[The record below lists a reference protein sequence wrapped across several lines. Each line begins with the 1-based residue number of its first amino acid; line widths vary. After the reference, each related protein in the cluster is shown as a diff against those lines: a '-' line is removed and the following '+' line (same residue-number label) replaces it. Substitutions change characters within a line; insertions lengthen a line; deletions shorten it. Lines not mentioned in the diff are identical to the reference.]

1 LPISNCRLE
10 AIKNCCEIANRQL
23 KMGDDFMHTLWQD
36 IRFAVR
42 MLLKNWSVTAIVVV
56 VLALGIGANAAIFSA
71 VNAAL
76 LRPLPYADPD
86 KLVRLSEDSPNVP
99 QMSIS
104 YPNLL
109 DWREQNR
116 VFSGIAGMQFRSLNL
131 TGTAEPERLAGR
143 GVSAEFFDLLGVK
156 PELGR
161 SFATEEDRP
170 GANPVCIISRAL
182 WERRFGS
189 DSGLINKQITL
200 SGASYTVI
208 GVLPA
213 SYVFG
218 TPTDVFVPI
227 GLRADEMKE
236 RGSHPG
242 IYAIAR
248 LKPGVTV
255 ERARAE
261 LIAMA
266 ERIGAQFGMKG
277 NSATLT
283 PLREAFVGDVRRPL
297 LILLGAVG
305 FVLAIACANVANL
318 LLARAATR
326 QKEMAIRTALGAGR
340 LRIIRQLLTES
351 VLLALLGGIIGLLL
365 SLWGTDL
372 LRSASA
378 DSLPTTAVI
387 KLDGSVLVF
396 TALVSLLTGIVFGL
410 APALAAANSDLHDT
424 LKEGGRGSGPGGR
437 RAWLRS
443 TLVVTEVALS
453 LVLLVGAG
461 LLIKSFVRILDTD
474 PGFEPQ
480 NLLTMQLAR
489 NAKKDEGAKVL
500 NFLNDLNGRIKGLP
514 GVESA
519 AFSNGIPLGQTADTS
534 FAIVGRP
541 KPEVGKQPQTMLYIV
556 SPDYLQAMG
565 IRLIKGRFFTMQDTQ
580 HNPRVA
586 VIDESFARQQFPNEE
601 PLGQYLAGDGKN
613 NPDAEIVGVVA
624 HVKHFGLD
632 AVERVQPQL
641 YLPFNQA
648 PDDMV
653 PFLSPRMNLII
664 RTNTDPL
671 SVIAAVRREVQ
682 ALDPNQPV
690 FNVSTMEKTLDQ
702 SLATQRLSM
711 ALLAVLASL
720 ALILAAVGIYGVMS
734 YTVTQRTHE
743 IGIRMAIGAQ
753 RRDVFRMVIAR
764 GMALVLIGIALG
776 LIGAFSLTRLM
787 TTMLYGVAPTD
798 PVTFISIAVLLTGI
812 ALVACYVPGRRAT
825 KVDPLVAL
833 RYE

>member
-1 LPISNCRLE
+1 MMG
-10 AIKNCCEIANRQL
+10 KNL
-23 KMGDDFMHTLWQD
+23 G
-36 IRFAVR
+36 
-42 MLLKNWSVTAIVVV
+42 VTAIVVV
-56 VLALGIGANAAIFSA
+56 VLALGIGANAAIFSV

-76 LRPLPYADPD
+76 LRPLPYVDPD
-86 KLVRLSEDSPNVP
+86 ELVRLTEDSPNVP

-104 YPNLL
+104 YPNFL
-109 DWREQNR
+109 DWREQNK
-116 VFSGIAGMQFRSLNL
+116 VFSGIAAMQFRSLNL
-131 TGTAEPERLAGR
+131 TGTDAPERLAGR
-143 GVSAEFFDLLGVK
+143 GVSAEFFNVLGVS
-156 PELGR
+156 PALGR
-161 SFATEEDRP
+161 SFAAEEDRP
-170 GANPVCIISRAL
+170 GANPVCIISHGL
-182 WERRFGS
+182 WDRRFGS
-189 DSGLINKQITL
+189 DSAIINKQVTL

-213 SYVFG
+213 SYAFG

-236 RGSHPG
+236 RGNHPG

-255 ERARAE
+255 ETARGE

-266 ERIGAQFGMKG
+266 QRIGVQYGMKG

-283 PLREAFVGDVRRPL
+283 PLQEAFVGDVRRPL

-305 FVLAIACANVANL
+305 FVLAIGCANVANL

-326 QKEMAIRTALGAGR
+326 QKEMAIRAALGAGR

-351 VLLALLGGIIGLLL
+351 ILLAFLGGTIGLLL
-365 SLWGTDL
+365 AIWGIDL
-372 LRSASA
+372 LRSASI

-387 KLDGSVLVF
+387 KLDGKVLIF
-396 TALVSLLTGIVFGL
+396 TLLVSLVTGIVFGL
-410 APALAAANSDLHDT
+410 APAFAAAKADLHDT

-437 RAWLRS
+437 SAWLRS
-443 TLVVTEVALS
+443 TLVVSEVALS

-461 LLIKSFVRILDTD
+461 LLVRSFVRILDTD
-474 PGFEPQ
+474 PGFKPR
-480 NLLTMQLAR
+480 NLLTMQLAL
-489 NAKKDEGAKVL
+489 NAKQDEGAKVL
-500 NFLNDLNGRIKGLP
+500 NFFNDLNGRIKSLP

-519 AFSNGIPLGQTADTS
+519 AFSNGIPLGGTADTS
-534 FAIVGRP
+534 FAIVGRA
-541 KPEVGKQPQTMLYIV
+541 KPEPGKQPQTMLYIP

-580 HNPRVA
+580 DSPRVA
-586 VIDESFARQQFPNEE
+586 VIDEMFARQQFPNEE
-601 PLGQYLAGDGKN
+601 PLGHYLAGDGKD

-632 AVERVQPQL
+632 AEERVQPQL

-648 PDDMV
+648 PDDLL
-653 PFLSPRMNLII
+653 PILSPRMSLVI
-664 RTNTDPL
+664 RTTTDPL
-671 SVIAAVRREVQ
+671 SVVAAVRREVQ
-682 ALDPNQPV
+682 TLDPNQPV

-702 SLATQRLSM
+702 SLGTQRLSM

-753 RRDVFRMVIAR
+753 RRDVFRLVIGR
-764 GMALVLIGIALG
+764 GMVLVLIGVALG
-776 LIGAFSLTRLM
+776 LIASFSLTRLM
-787 TTMLYGVAPTD
+787 RTMIFGVAPTD
-798 PVTFISIAVLLTGI
+798 PATFVTIAILLTSV

>member
-1 LPISNCRLE
+1 MN
-10 AIKNCCEIANRQL
+10 
-23 KMGDDFMHTLWQD
+23 TLWQD

-42 MLLKNWSVTAIVVV
+42 MLLKNWSVTAIIVV
-56 VLALGIGANAAIFSA
+56 VLALGIGANTAIFSV

-104 YPNLL
+104 YPNFL
-109 DWREQNR
+109 DWRAQNK
-116 VFSGIAGMQFRSLNL
+116 VFSGIAAMQFRSLNL
-131 TGTAEPERLAGR
+131 TGKDDPERLAGR
-143 GVSAEFFDLLGVK
+143 AVSAELFDVLGVK

-161 SFATEEDRP
+161 SFAPEEDRP
-170 GANPVCIISRAL
+170 GANRVCIISKGL
-182 WERRFGS
+182 WQRRFGS
-189 DSGLINKQITL
+189 DATLLNKQITL

-208 GVLPA
+208 GVLPP
-213 SYVFG
+213 SYAFG

-227 GLRADEMKE
+227 GLSADEMKE

-242 IYAIAR
+242 IYAVAR

-255 ERARAE
+255 ETARAE

-266 ERIGAQFGMKG
+266 GRISEQYGMKG

-283 PLREAFVGDVRRPL
+283 PLREAFVGDLRTTL

-326 QKEMAIRTALGAGR
+326 GKEMAIRTALGAGR
-340 LRIIRQLLTES
+340 WRIVRQLLTES
-351 VLLALLGGIIGLLL
+351 ILLALLSGIIGVLLAF
-365 SLWGTDL
+365 WGIDF
-372 LRSASA
+372 LRSAGA
-378 DSLPTTAVI
+378 DSLPSTAVV
-387 KLDGSVLVF
+387 KLDGSVLLF
-396 TALVSLLTGIVFGL
+396 TLFISLLTGIIFGL
-410 APALAAANSDLHDT
+410 APALAAAKADLHDT
-424 LKEGGRGSGPGGR
+424 LKEGGRSSTAGGR
-437 RAWLRS
+437 RSWLRS

-453 LVLLVGAG
+453 LVLLIGAG
-461 LLIKSFVRILDTD
+461 LLIKSFVRIIDTD
-474 PGFEPQ
+474 PGFKPQ
-480 NLLTMQLAR
+480 NLLTMQLSL
-489 NAKKDEGAKVL
+489 NVKKDEGGKVL
-500 NFLNDLNGRIKGLP
+500 NFFNDLNGRIKGLP

-519 AFSNGIPLGQTADTS
+519 AFSNGIPLGQAADTS

-541 KPEVGKQPQTMLYIV
+541 KPEPGKQPQTMLYFT
-556 SPDYLQAMG
+556 SPDYLRAMG
-565 IRLIKGRFFTMQDTQ
+565 IRLVKGRFFTTQDTQ
-580 HNPRVA
+580 KSPRVA
-586 VIDESFARQQFPNEE
+586 VIDEAFARTQFPNDE
-601 PLGQYLAGDGKN
+601 PLGHYIAGDGKD
-613 NPDAEIVGVVA
+613 NPDAEIVGIVA

-648 PDDMV
+648 PDDAF
-653 PFLSPRMNLII
+653 PFLASRANLIV
-664 RTNTDPL
+664 RTTADPL
-671 SVIAAVRREVQ
+671 TLTAAVRREVQ

-690 FNVSTMEKTLDQ
+690 FNVSTMEQTLDQ
-702 SLATQRLSM
+702 SLATERLSM
-711 ALLAVLASL
+711 TLLAFLASL
-720 ALILAAVGIYGVMS
+720 ALVLAAVGIYGVMS
-734 YTVTQRTHE
+734 YTVTQRSHE

-753 RRDVFRMVIAR
+753 PRDVFKMVIGR
-764 GMALVLIGIALG
+764 GMMLTLIGVAFG
-776 LIGAFSLTRLM
+776 FAGAFGLTRLM
-787 TTMLYGVAPTD
+787 TTMLYGVEPTD
-798 PVTFISIAVLLTGI
+798 PATFVSIGLLLTGV

>member
-1 LPISNCRLE
+1 
-10 AIKNCCEIANRQL
+10 
-23 KMGDDFMHTLWQD
+23 MHTLWQD

-42 MLLKNWSVTAIVVV
+42 MLLKNWSVTAIIVV
-56 VLALGIGANAAIFSA
+56 VLALGIGANTAIFSV

-76 LRPLPYADPD
+76 LQPLPYADPD

-104 YPNLL
+104 YPNFL
-109 DWREQNR
+109 DWRAQNKI
-116 VFSGIAGMQFRSLNL
+116 FSGIAALQFRSLNL
-131 TGTAEPERLAGR
+131 TGTGEPERLAGR
-143 GVSAEFFDLLGVK
+143 AVSAELFDVLGVK
-156 PELGR
+156 PALGR
-161 SFATEEDRP
+161 SFATAEDQP
-170 GANPVCIISRAL
+170 GANPVCMISYGL
-182 WERRFGS
+182 WQRRFGS
-189 DSGLINKQITL
+189 DPTLVNKQINL

-213 SYVFG
+213 SYAFG

-255 ERARAE
+255 ETARAE

-266 ERIGAQFGMKG
+266 ARISEQYGMKG

-283 PLREAFVGDVRRPL
+283 PLREVFVGDIRTTL

-318 LLARAATR
+318 LLTRAATR

-340 LRIIRQLLTES
+340 LRIVRQLLTES
-351 VLLALLGGIIGLLL
+351 ILLALLGGIIGVLLAF
-365 SLWGTDL
+365 WGIDL

-378 DSLPTTAVI
+378 ASLPSTAVI
-387 KLDGSVLVF
+387 KLDGTVLLF
-396 TALVSLLTGIVFGL
+396 TLFVSLLTGIIFGL
-410 APALAAANSDLHDT
+410 VPALAAAKTDLHDT
-424 LKEGGRGSGPGGR
+424 LKEGGRSSTAGGR
-437 RAWLRS
+437 RSWLRN

-453 LVLLVGAG
+453 LVLLIGAG
-461 LLIKSFVRILDTD
+461 LLIKSFVRILNTN
-474 PGFEPQ
+474 PGFKSQ
-480 NLLTMQLAR
+480 NLLTMQLAL
-489 NAKKDEGAKVL
+489 NAKKDEGGKVL
-500 NFLNDLNGRIKGLP
+500 NFFNDLNGRIAGLP

-519 AFSNGIPLGQTADTS
+519 AFANGMPLSQTADTS

-541 KPEVGKQPQTMLYIV
+541 KAEPGKQPQTMLYIT

-565 IRLIKGRFFTMQDTQ
+565 IRLVKGRFFTAQDTQ
-580 HNPRVA
+580 HSARVA
-586 VIDESFARQQFPNEE
+586 VIDEAFARTQFPNEE
-601 PLGQYLAGDGKN
+601 PLGHYLAGDGKD

-641 YLPFNQA
+641 YFPFNQA
-648 PDDMV
+648 PNDML
-653 PFLSPRMNLII
+653 PFLAPRMNLII
-664 RTNTDPL
+664 RTTADPL
-671 SVIAAVRREVQ
+671 NLTAAVRRQVQ
-682 ALDPNQPV
+682 GMDPNQPV
-690 FNVSTMEKTLDQ
+690 YNVSTMEQTLDQ
-702 SLATQRLSM
+702 SLVTQRLSM
-711 ALLAVLASL
+711 TLLAFLASL

-734 YTVTQRTHE
+734 YTVTQRSHE

-753 RRDVFRMVIAR
+753 PRDVFKMVIGR
-764 GMALVLIGIALG
+764 GMMLALIGVAFG
-776 LIGAFSLTRLM
+776 LVGAFSLTRLM
-787 TTMLYGVAPTD
+787 KSMLFAVEPTD
-798 PVTFISIAVLLTGI
+798 PVTFVGIAVLLTGV

>member
-1 LPISNCRLE
+1 MN
-10 AIKNCCEIANRQL
+10 
-23 KMGDDFMHTLWQD
+23 TLWQD

-42 MLLKNWSVTAIVVV
+42 MLLKNWSVPAIIVV
-56 VLALGIGANAAIFSA
+56 VLALGIGANTAIFSV

-86 KLVRLSEDSPNVP
+86 RLVRLTEDSPNVP

-104 YPNLL
+104 YPNFL
-109 DWREQNR
+109 DWREQNK
-116 VFSGIAGMQFRSLNL
+116 VFSGVAAMQFRSLNL
-131 TGTAEPERLAGR
+131 TGRDEPERLAGR
-143 GVSAEFFDLLGVK
+143 AVSAELFDVLGVK
-156 PELGR
+156 PSLGR
-161 SFATEEDRP
+161 SFAPEEDRP
-170 GANPVCIISRAL
+170 GANPVCVISNAL
-182 WERRFGS
+182 WQRRFGS
-189 DSGLINKQITL
+189 DAALVGKPITL

-213 SYVFG
+213 SYAFG

-236 RGSHPG
+236 RGNHPG
-242 IYAIAR
+242 IYAVAR

-255 ERARAE
+255 ETARAE
-261 LIAMA
+261 LIAIA
-266 ERIGAQFGMKG
+266 ERIGEQYGMKG

-283 PLREAFVGDVRRPL
+283 PLSAAFVGDIRTTL

-340 LRIIRQLLTES
+340 LRIVRQLLTES
-351 VLLALLGGIIGLLL
+351 MLLALVGGIIGVFLA
-365 SLWGTDL
+365 LWGIDL
-372 LRSASA
+372 LRSASSE
-378 DSLPTTAVI
+378 SLPSTAVI
-387 KLDGSVLVF
+387 KLDSRVLLF
-396 TALVSLLTGIVFGL
+396 TLFVSFITGIIFGL
-410 APALAAANSDLHDT
+410 APALAATKTDLHDT
-424 LKEGGRGSGPGGR
+424 LKEGGRSSTAGGR
-437 RAWLRS
+437 RSWLRS
-443 TLVVTEVALS
+443 TLVVAEVALS
-453 LVLLVGAG
+453 LVLLTGAG

-474 PGFEPQ
+474 PGFKPQ
-480 NLLTMQLAR
+480 NLLTMQLAL
-489 NAKKDEGAKVL
+489 NAKKDEGGKVL
-500 NFLNDLNGRIKGLP
+500 NFFNELNGRIAGLP

-534 FAIVGRP
+534 FAVVGRP
-541 KPEVGKQPQTMLYIV
+541 KPEPGKQPQTMLYIT

-565 IRLIKGRFFTMQDTQ
+565 IRLVKGRFFTAQDTQ
-580 HNPRVA
+580 HSPRVA
-586 VIDESFARQQFPNEE
+586 VIDEVFARQQFSDQDA
-601 PLGQYLAGDGKN
+601 LGQHLAGDGKN

-648 PDDMV
+648 PDDML
-653 PFLSPRMNLII
+653 PFLAPRMNLII
-664 RTNTDPL
+664 RTTADPL
-671 SVIAAVRREVQ
+671 NLTAAVRRQVQ

-690 FNVSTMEKTLDQ
+690 YNVSTMERTLDQ
-702 SLATQRLSM
+702 SLITQRLSM
-711 ALLAVLASL
+711 TLLAFLASL

-734 YTVTQRTHE
+734 YTVTQRSHE
-743 IGIRMAIGAQ
+743 FGIRMAIGAQ
-753 RRDVFRMVIAR
+753 PRDVFRMVIWR
-764 GMALVLIGIALG
+764 GMMLALIGVAFG
-776 LIGAFSLTRLM
+776 LVGAFGLTRLM
-787 TTMLYGVAPTD
+787 ATMLYGVKPTD
-798 PVTFISIAVLLTGI
+798 PATFASIGVLLIGV
-812 ALVACYVPGRRAT
+812 ALAACYVPGRRAT

>member
-1 LPISNCRLE
+1 
-10 AIKNCCEIANRQL
+10 
-23 KMGDDFMHTLWQD
+23 MHTLWQD
-36 IRFAVR
+36 IRFALR
-42 MLLKNWSVTAIVVV
+42 MLLKNWSVSAIIVV
-56 VLALGIGANAAIFSA
+56 VLALGIGANTGIFSV

-86 KLVRLSEDSPNVP
+86 KLVRLSEDSPQVP

-104 YPNLL
+104 YPNFL
-109 DWREQNR
+109 DWREQNQ
-116 VFSGIAGMQFRSLNL
+116 VFSGIAAMQFRSLNL
-131 TGTAEPERLAGR
+131 TGKDEPERLAGR
-143 GVSAEFFDLLGVK
+143 AVSAEFFDVLGVK
-156 PELGR
+156 PALGR
-161 SFATEEDRP
+161 SFGREEDRP
-170 GANPVCIISRAL
+170 GANPVCIISQPL
-182 WERRFGS
+182 WQRRFGS
-189 DSGLINKQITL
+189 DPLLVGKQINL

-213 SYVFG
+213 SYAYG

-242 IYAIAR
+242 IYAVAR
-248 LKPGVTV
+248 LNPGVTV
-255 ERARAE
+255 ETARAE

-266 ERIGAQFGMKG
+266 RRIGEQYGMKG

-283 PLREAFVGDVRRPL
+283 PLNEVFIGDIRTTL

-318 LLARAATR
+318 LLARAVTR
-326 QKEMAIRTALGAGR
+326 QKEMAIRTALGAR
-340 LRIIRQLLTES
+340 RMRIVRQLLTES
-351 VLLALLGGIIGLLL
+351 LLLAILGGIIGVLVA
-365 SLWGTDL
+365 LWGIDL

-378 DSLPTTAVI
+378 ESLPSTAII
-387 KLDGSVLVF
+387 KLDGSVLLF
-396 TALVSLLTGIVFGL
+396 TLLVSLLTGIVFGL
-410 APALAAANSDLHDT
+410 APALAAAKTDLHDT
-424 LKEGGRGSGPGGR
+424 LKEGGRSATAGGR
-437 RAWLRS
+437 RSWLRS

-453 LVLLVGAG
+453 LVLLIGAG
-461 LLIKSFVRILDTD
+461 LLIKSFVRILDTE
-474 PGFEPQ
+474 PGFKPQ
-480 NLLTMQLAR
+480 NLLTMQLAL
-489 NAKKDEGAKVL
+489 NAKKDEGGKVL
-500 NFLNDLNGRIKGLP
+500 NFFNDLKGRIAALP

-519 AFSNGIPLGQTADTS
+519 AFSNGIPLGQTTDTS

-541 KPEVGKQPQTMLYIV
+541 KPEAGKQPQTMLYIT

-565 IRLIKGRFFTMQDTQ
+565 IRLVKGRFFTAQDTQ
-580 HNPRVA
+580 RSPRVA
-586 VIDESFARQQFPNEE
+586 VIDEAFVRQQFPDQEA
-601 PLGQYLAGDGKN
+601 LGQSIAGDGKD
-613 NPDAEIVGVVA
+613 NPDAEIVGIVA

-632 AVERVQPQL
+632 AVERIQPQL

-648 PDDMV
+648 PDDML
-653 PFLSPRMNLII
+653 PFLAPRMNLAI
-664 RTNTDPL
+664 RTTADPL
-671 SVIAAVRREVQ
+671 SLTAAVRREVQ

-690 FNVSTMEKTLDQ
+690 YNVSTMERVLDQ
-702 SLATQRLSM
+702 SLVTQRLSM
-711 ALLAVLASL
+711 TLLAFLASL

-734 YTVTQRTHE
+734 YTVTQRSHE

-753 RRDVFRMVIAR
+753 PRDVFKMVIGR
-764 GMALVLIGIALG
+764 GMLLALLG
-776 LIGAFSLTRLM
+776 VGFGLVGAFALTRLM

-798 PVTFISIAVLLTGI
+798 PATFVSIGILLTGV

>member
-1 LPISNCRLE
+1 MN
-10 AIKNCCEIANRQL
+10 A
-23 KMGDDFMHTLWQD
+23 LWQD
-36 IRFAVR
+36 IRFALR
-42 MLLKNWSVTAIVVV
+42 MLRKNWSVSAIVVI
-56 VLALGIGANAAIFSA
+56 VLALGIGANTAIFSV

-104 YPNLL
+104 YPNFL
-109 DWREQNR
+109 DWREQNK
-116 VFSGIAGMQFRSLNL
+116 VFSGIAAMQFRSLNL
-131 TGTAEPERLAGR
+131 TGVDQPERLAGR
-143 GVSAEFFDLLGVK
+143 GVSAEFFDVLGVR
-156 PELGR
+156 PAMGR
-161 SFATEEDRP
+161 SFSTTEDGP
-170 GANPVCIISRAL
+170 GATPVCIISDGL
-182 WERRFGS
+182 WQRRFGS
-189 DSGLINKQITL
+189 DAAIINKQISL

-213 SYVFG
+213 SYAFG

-255 ERARAE
+255 ETARAE

-266 ERIGAQFGMKG
+266 QRISEQYGMKG

-283 PLREAFVGDVRRPL
+283 PLREVFVGDIRTTL

-326 QKEMAIRTALGAGR
+326 HKEMAIRTALGAGR
-340 LRIIRQLLTES
+340 MRIIRQLLTES
-351 VLLALLGGIIGLLL
+351 MLLALVGGCGGLLL
-365 SLWGTDL
+365 AVWGTQF
-372 LRSASA
+372 LRTAGA
-378 DSLPTTAVI
+378 DSLPSTAVI
-387 KLDGSVLVF
+387 KLDTNVLLF
-396 TALVSLLTGIVFGL
+396 TLGVSLLTGILFGL
-410 APALAAANSDLHDT
+410 APAFGAAKTDLHDT
-424 LKEGGRGSGPGGR
+424 LKEGGRSSTAGGR
-437 RAWLRS
+437 RHWLRS

-461 LLIKSFVRILDTD
+461 LLIRSFLRILDTD
-474 PGFEPQ
+474 PGFKSQ
-480 NLLTMQLAR
+480 NLLTMQLAL
-489 NAKKDEGAKVL
+489 NAKKDEGGKVL
-500 NFLNDLNGRIKGLP
+500 TFFNDLNRRIAGLP
-514 GVESA
+514 GVEAS
-519 AFSNGIPLGQTADTS
+519 AFSNGMPLAATADTS

-541 KPEVGKQPQTMLYIV
+541 KLKPDQRPQTMLYITG
-556 SPDYLQAMG
+556 PQYLQTMG

-580 HNPRVA
+580 TSPRVA
-586 VIDESFARQQFPNEE
+586 VIDETFARQQFPNEE
-601 PLGQYLAGDGKN
+601 PLGHYLAGDGKD
-613 NPDAEIVGVVA
+613 NPDAEIVGVVG

-648 PDDMV
+648 PNDML
-653 PFLSPRMNLII
+653 PFLAPRMNLIV
-664 RTNTDPL
+664 RTSADPL
-671 SVIAAVRREVQ
+671 NLTAAVRREVQ
-682 ALDPNQPV
+682 ALDSNQPV
-690 FNVSTMEKTLDQ
+690 YNINTMEKTIDE

-711 ALLAVLASL
+711 TLLAVLASL

-734 YTVTQRTHE
+734 YTVSQRTHE
-743 IGIRMAIGAQ
+743 IGIRLAIGAQ
-753 RRDVFRMVIAR
+753 PRDVFR
-764 GMALVLIGIALG
+764 LVLRHGMTLT
-776 LIGAFSLTRLM
+776 LIGVVIGLMGAFGLTRLM
-787 TTMLYGVAPTD
+787 TQMLFGVRPTD
-798 PVTFISIAVLLTGI
+798 PATFAGIAVLLTVV
-812 ALVACYVPGRRAT
+812 ALVACYLPGRRAT
-825 KVDPLVAL
+825 RVDPMVAL

>member
-1 LPISNCRLE
+1 
-10 AIKNCCEIANRQL
+10 
-23 KMGDDFMHTLWQD
+23 MHTLWQD

-42 MLLKNWSVTAIVVV
+42 MLLKNWSVTAIIVV
-56 VLALGIGANAAIFSA
+56 VLALGIGANTAIFSV

-76 LRPLPYADPD
+76 LQPLPYADPD

-104 YPNLL
+104 YPNFL
-109 DWREQNR
+109 DWREQNKI
-116 VFSGIAGMQFRSLNL
+116 FSGIAALQFRSLNL
-131 TGTAEPERLAGR
+131 TGTGEPERLAGR
-143 GVSAEFFDLLGVK
+143 AVSAELFDVLGVK
-156 PELGR
+156 PALGR
-161 SFATEEDRP
+161 SFATAEDQP
-170 GANPVCIISRAL
+170 GANPVCMISYGL
-182 WERRFGS
+182 WQRRFGS
-189 DSGLINKQITL
+189 DPTLVNKQINL

-213 SYVFG
+213 SYAFG

-255 ERARAE
+255 ETARAE

-266 ERIGAQFGMKG
+266 ARISEQYGMKG

-283 PLREAFVGDVRRPL
+283 PLREVFVGDIRTTL

-340 LRIIRQLLTES
+340 LRIVRQLLTES
-351 VLLALLGGIIGLLL
+351 ILLALLGGIIGVLLAF
-365 SLWGTDL
+365 WGIDL

-378 DSLPTTAVI
+378 ASLPSTAVI
-387 KLDGSVLVF
+387 KLDGTVLLF
-396 TALVSLLTGIVFGL
+396 TLFVSLLTGIIFGL
-410 APALAAANSDLHDT
+410 VPALAAAKTDLHDT
-424 LKEGGRGSGPGGR
+424 LKEGGRSSTAGGR
-437 RAWLRS
+437 RSWLRN

-453 LVLLVGAG
+453 LVLLIGAG
-461 LLIKSFVRILDTD
+461 LLIKSFVRILNTN
-474 PGFEPQ
+474 PGFKSQ
-480 NLLTMQLAR
+480 NLLTMQLAL
-489 NAKKDEGAKVL
+489 NAKKDEGGKVL
-500 NFLNDLNGRIKGLP
+500 NFFNDLNGRIAGLP

-519 AFSNGIPLGQTADTS
+519 AFANGMPLSQTADTS

-541 KPEVGKQPQTMLYIV
+541 KAEPGKQPQTMLYIT

-565 IRLIKGRFFTMQDTQ
+565 IRLVKGRFFTAQDTQ
-580 HNPRVA
+580 HSPRVA
-586 VIDESFARQQFPNEE
+586 VIDEAFAHTQFPNDE
-601 PLGQYLAGDGKN
+601 PLGHYLAGDGKD

-641 YLPFNQA
+641 YFPFNQA
-648 PDDMV
+648 PNDML
-653 PFLSPRMNLII
+653 PFLAPRMNLII
-664 RTNTDPL
+664 RTTADPL
-671 SVIAAVRREVQ
+671 NLTAAVRRQVQ
-682 ALDPNQPV
+682 GMDPNQPV
-690 FNVSTMEKTLDQ
+690 YNVSTMEQTLDQ
-702 SLATQRLSM
+702 SLITQRLSM
-711 ALLAVLASL
+711 TLLAFLASL

-734 YTVTQRTHE
+734 YTVTQRSHE

-753 RRDVFRMVIAR
+753 PRDVFKMVIGR
-764 GMALVLIGIALG
+764 GMMLALIGVAFG
-776 LIGAFSLTRLM
+776 LVGAFSLTRLM
-787 TTMLYGVAPTD
+787 KSMLFAVEPTD
-798 PVTFISIAVLLTGI
+798 PVTFVGIAVLLTGV

>member
-1 LPISNCRLE
+1 
-10 AIKNCCEIANRQL
+10 
-23 KMGDDFMHTLWQD
+23 MHTLWQD

-42 MLLKNWSVTAIVVV
+42 MLAKNWSVSAIIVV
-56 VLALGIGANAAIFSA
+56 VLALGIGANTAIFSV

-86 KLVRLSEDSPNVP
+86 KLVRLSEDSPQVP

-104 YPNLL
+104 YPNFL
-109 DWREQNR
+109 DWREQNK
-116 VFSGIAGMQFRSLNL
+116 VFSGIAAMQFRSLNL
-131 TGTAEPERLAGR
+131 TGKDEPERLAGR
-143 GVSAEFFDLLGVK
+143 AVSAELFDVLGVK
-156 PELGR
+156 PALGR
-161 SFATEEDRP
+161 SFATEEDGP
-170 GANPVCIISRAL
+170 GANPVCIISDGL
-182 WERRFGS
+182 WQRRFGS
-189 DSGLINKQITL
+189 DPALVGKQITL

-213 SYVFG
+213 SYAYG

-242 IYAIAR
+242 IYAVAR

-255 ERARAE
+255 ETARAE

-266 ERIGAQFGMKG
+266 QRIGEQYGMKG

-283 PLREAFVGDVRRPL
+283 PLSESFVGDIRTTL

-340 LRIIRQLLTES
+340 LRIVRQLLTES
-351 VLLALLGGIIGLLL
+351 LLLAILGGIIGVLVA
-365 SLWGTDL
+365 LWGTDL

-378 DSLPTTAVI
+378 DSLPSTAVI
-387 KLDGSVLVF
+387 KLDGSVLLF
-396 TALVSLLTGIVFGL
+396 TLLVSLLTGIVFGL
-410 APALAAANSDLHDT
+410 APALAAAKTDLHDT
-424 LKEGGRGSGPGGR
+424 LKEGGRSSTAGGR
-437 RAWLRS
+437 RSWLRS
-443 TLVVTEVALS
+443 TLVVAEVALS
-453 LVLLVGAG
+453 LVLLIGAG

-474 PGFEPQ
+474 PGFKPQ
-480 NLLTMQLAR
+480 NLLTMQLAL
-489 NAKKDEGAKVL
+489 NAKKEDGAKVL
-500 NFLNDLNGRIKGLP
+500 NFFNDLNERIAGMP
-514 GVESA
+514 GVEAA

-541 KPEVGKQPQTMLYIV
+541 KPEPGKQPQTMMYV
-556 SPDYLQAMG
+556 TSPDYLQAMG
-565 IRLIKGRFFTMQDTQ
+565 IRLVKGRFFTSQDTQ
-580 HNPRVA
+580 RTPRVA
-586 VIDESFARQQFPNEE
+586 VIDESFARQQFPDQEA
-601 PLGQYLAGDGKN
+601 LGQYIAGDGKD
-613 NPDAEIVGVVA
+613 NPDAEIVGVVG

-632 AVERVQPQL
+632 AIERVQPQL

-648 PDDMV
+648 PDDAF
-653 PFLSPRMNLII
+653 PFLASRTNLIV
-664 RTNTDPL
+664 RTTADPL
-671 SVIAAVRREVQ
+671 NLAAAVRREVQ

-690 FNVSTMEKTLDQ
+690 FNVSTMEQTLDQ
-702 SLATQRLSM
+702 SLVTQRLSM
-711 ALLAVLASL
+711 TLLAFLASL

-734 YTVTQRTHE
+734 YTVTQRSHE

-753 RRDVFRMVIAR
+753 QRDVFKMVIGR
-764 GMALVLIGIALG
+764 GMLLALIGVAFG
-776 LIGAFSLTRLM
+776 LAGAFGLTRLM
-787 TTMLYGVAPTD
+787 ATMLYGVEPTD
-798 PVTFISIAVLLTGI
+798 PVTFISIGI
-812 ALVACYVPGRRAT
+812 LISGVALVACYVPGRRAT
-825 KVDPLVAL
+825 KVDPIVAL

>member
-1 LPISNCRLE
+1 MN
-10 AIKNCCEIANRQL
+10 
-23 KMGDDFMHTLWQD
+23 TLWQD
-36 IRFAVR
+36 IRFAAR
-42 MLLKNWSVTAIVVV
+42 MLIKNFSVTAIIIV
-56 VLALGIGANAAIFSA
+56 VLALGIGANTAIFSV
-71 VNAAL
+71 VNAGL

-86 KLVRLSEDSPNVP
+86 RLVRLSEDSPNVP

-104 YPNLL
+104 YPNFL
-109 DWREQNR
+109 DWREQNK
-116 VFSGIAGMQFRSLNL
+116 VFSGIAAMQFRSLNL
-131 TGTAEPERLAGR
+131 TGKDEPERLAGR
-143 GVSAEFFDLLGVK
+143 AVSAELFDVLGVN
-156 PELGR
+156 PALGR
-161 SFATEEDRP
+161 SFVPEEDRP
-170 GANPVCIISRAL
+170 GANPVCIISNGL
-182 WERRFGS
+182 WQRRFGS
-189 DSGLINKQITL
+189 DSAIINKQVTL

-213 SYVFG
+213 TYAFG

-236 RGSHPG
+236 RGNHPG
-242 IYAIAR
+242 IYAVAR

-255 ERARAE
+255 ETARAE

-266 ERIGAQFGMKG
+266 GRIGEQYGMKG

-283 PLREAFVGDVRRPL
+283 PLSAAFVGDIRTTL

-340 LRIIRQLLTES
+340 LRIVRQLLTES
-351 VLLALLGGIIGLLL
+351 ILLALMGGTIGILLAF
-365 SLWGTDL
+365 WGIDL

-378 DSLPTTAVI
+378 DSLPSTAVI
-387 KLDGSVLVF
+387 KLDGRVLLF
-396 TALVSLLTGIVFGL
+396 TLIVSLLTGIIFGL
-410 APALAAANSDLHDT
+410 VPALAAAKTDLHDT
-424 LKEGGRGSGPGGR
+424 LKEGGRSSTAGGR
-437 RAWLRS
+437 RSWLRN

-453 LVLLVGAG
+453 LVLLIGAG

-474 PGFEPQ
+474 PGFKAR
-480 NLLTMQLAR
+480 NLLTMQLAL
-489 NAKKDEGAKVL
+489 NAEKDEGGKVL
-500 NFLNDLNGRIKGLP
+500 NFFNDLKARIAGLP

-541 KPEVGKQPQTMLYIV
+541 KPEVGKQPQTMLYIT

-565 IRLIKGRFFTMQDTQ
+565 IRLVKGRFFTAQDTQ
-580 HNPRVA
+580 LSPRVA
-586 VIDESFARQQFPNEE
+586 VIDETFARQQFPDQE
-601 PLGQYLAGDGKN
+601 PLGQRIAGDGKD
-613 NPDAEIVGVVA
+613 NPDGEIVGVVA

-632 AVERVQPQL
+632 AVERVEPQL

-648 PDDMV
+648 PDDML
-653 PFLSPRMNLII
+653 PFLAPRMNLII
-664 RTNTDPL
+664 RTTADPL
-671 SVIAAVRREVQ
+671 NITAAVRREVQ

-690 FNVSTMEKTLDQ
+690 FNVSTMKQTLDQ
-702 SLATQRLSM
+702 SLVTQRLSM
-711 ALLAVLASL
+711 TLLAFLATL

-734 YTVTQRTHE
+734 YTVTQRQHE

-753 RRDVFRMVIAR
+753 QRDVFKMVIGR
-764 GMALVLIGIALG
+764 GMILALIGVALG
-776 LIGAFSLTRLM
+776 LAGAFGLTRLM
-787 TTMLYGVAPTD
+787 ATMLFGVAPTD
-798 PVTFISIAVLLTGI
+798 TATFITIGLLLTVV
-812 ALVACYVPGRRAT
+812 ALVACYVPSRRAT
-825 KVDPLVAL
+825 KVDPMVAL

>member
-1 LPISNCRLE
+1 MN
-10 AIKNCCEIANRQL
+10 
-23 KMGDDFMHTLWQD
+23 TLWQD
-36 IRFAVR
+36 VRFAVR
-42 MLLKNWSVTAIVVV
+42 MLLKNWSVTAIIVV
-56 VLALGIGANAAIFSA
+56 VLALGIGANTAIFSV

-76 LRPLPYADPD
+76 LRPLPYAEPD

-104 YPNLL
+104 YPNFL
-109 DWREQNR
+109 DWREQNK
-116 VFSGIAGMQFRSLNL
+116 VFSGIAAMQFRSLNL
-131 TGTAEPERLAGR
+131 TGRDEPERLAGR
-143 GVSAEFFDLLGVK
+143 AVSAEFFDVLGVK
-156 PELGR
+156 PAMGR
-161 SFATEEDRP
+161 SFAAEEDRP
-170 GANPVCIISRAL
+170 GSNPVCIISDGL
-182 WERRFGS
+182 WQRRFGS
-189 DSGLINKQITL
+189 DPALAGKQITM
-200 SGASYTVI
+200 SDASYTVV

-213 SYVFG
+213 SYAFG

-242 IYAIAR
+242 IYAVAR

-255 ERARAE
+255 ETARAE

-266 ERIGAQFGMKG
+266 QRIGEQYGMKG

-283 PLREAFVGDVRRPL
+283 PLNEAFVGDIRITL

-351 VLLALLGGIIGLLL
+351 LLLSILGGIIGVLLA
-365 SLWGTDL
+365 LWGIDL

-378 DSLPTTAVI
+378 DSLPSTAVI
-387 KLDGSVLVF
+387 KMDSSVLLF
-396 TALVSLLTGIVFGL
+396 TLLVSLLTGIIFGL
-410 APALAAANSDLHDT
+410 APALAAAKADLHDT
-424 LKEGGRGSGPGGR
+424 LKEGGRSSTAGGL

-453 LVLLVGAG
+453 LVLLIGAG
-461 LLIKSFVRILDTD
+461 LLIKSFVRILETD
-474 PGFEPQ
+474 PGFKPQ
-480 NLLTMQLAR
+480 NLLTMQLAL
-489 NAKKDEGAKVL
+489 NAKKAEGGKVL
-500 NFLNDLNGRIKGLP
+500 NFFNDLNTRITGLP

-519 AFSNGIPLGQTADTS
+519 AFSNGIPLGPTADTS

-541 KPEVGKQPQTMLYIV
+541 KAEPGKQPQTMLYIT

-565 IRLIKGRFFTMQDTQ
+565 IRLVKGRFFTAQDTQ
-580 HNPRVA
+580 KSPRVA
-586 VIDESFARQQFPNEE
+586 VIDDTFARQQFPDQE
-601 PLGQYLAGDGKN
+601 PLGQHLAGDGKN

-632 AVERVQPQL
+632 AIERVQSQL

-648 PDDMV
+648 PNE
-653 PFLSPRMNLII
+653 FLPSLASRMNLII
-664 RTNTDPL
+664 RTSADPL
-671 SVIAAVRREVQ
+671 NLTAAVRSEVQ

-690 FNVSTMEKTLDQ
+690 YNVNTMEQTLDQ
-702 SLATQRLSM
+702 SLVTQRLSM
-711 ALLAVLASL
+711 TLLAFLAAL

-734 YTVTQRTHE
+734 YAVTQRTHE

-753 RRDVFRMVIAR
+753 RRDVFKMVIGR
-764 GMALVLIGIALG
+764 GMILALIGVAVG
-776 LIGAFSLTRLM
+776 LVGAFALTRLM
-787 TTMLYGVAPTD
+787 ATMLYGVEPTD
-798 PVTFISIAVLLTGI
+798 PPTFILIGILLTGV

>member
-1 LPISNCRLE
+1 
-10 AIKNCCEIANRQL
+10 
-23 KMGDDFMHTLWQD
+23 MHTLWQD

-42 MLLKNWSVTAIVVV
+42 MLLKNWSVTAIIVV
-56 VLALGIGANAAIFSA
+56 VLALGIGANTAIFSV

-104 YPNLL
+104 YPNFL
-109 DWREQNR
+109 DWREQNKI
-116 VFSGIAGMQFRSLNL
+116 FSGIAALQFRSLNL
-131 TGTAEPERLAGR
+131 TGTGEPERLAGR
-143 GVSAEFFDLLGVK
+143 AVSAELFDVLGVK
-156 PELGR
+156 PALGR
-161 SFATEEDRP
+161 SFAAAEDQP
-170 GANPVCIISRAL
+170 GANPVCMISNGL
-182 WERRFGS
+182 WQRRFGS
-189 DSGLINKQITL
+189 DPALVNKQINL
-200 SGASYTVI
+200 SGTSYTVI

-213 SYVFG
+213 SYAYG

-236 RGSHPG
+236 RGNHPG
-242 IYAIAR
+242 IYAVAR

-255 ERARAE
+255 ETARAE

-266 ERIGAQFGMKG
+266 ARISEQYGMKG

-283 PLREAFVGDVRRPL
+283 PLKTVFVGDIRTTL

-340 LRIIRQLLTES
+340 LRIVRQLLTES
-351 VLLALLGGIIGLLL
+351 ILLALLGGIIGVLLAF
-365 SLWGTDL
+365 WGIDF
-372 LRSASA
+372 LRSAGA
-378 DSLPTTAVI
+378 DSLPSTAVV
-387 KLDGSVLVF
+387 KLDGSVLLF
-396 TALVSLLTGIVFGL
+396 TLLVSLLTGIIFGL
-410 APALAAANSDLHDT
+410 VPALSAAKTDLHDT
-424 LKEGGRGSGPGGR
+424 LKEGGRSSTAGGR
-437 RAWLRS
+437 SWMRS

-453 LVLLVGAG
+453 LVLLIGAG
-461 LLIKSFVRILDTD
+461 LLIKSFIRILDTD
-474 PGFEPQ
+474 PGFKSQ

-489 NAKKDEGAKVL
+489 NVKKDEGGKAL
-500 NFLNDLNGRIKGLP
+500 NFFNDLNGRIARLP

-519 AFSNGIPLGQTADTS
+519 AFSNGIPLGQTGDTS

-541 KPEVGKQPQTMLYIV
+541 KPETGKQPQTMLYIT

-565 IRLIKGRFFTMQDTQ
+565 IRLVKGRFFTAQDTQ
-580 HNPRVA
+580 KSPRVA
-586 VIDESFARQQFPNEE
+586 VIDEAFARQQFPDQEA
-601 PLGQYLAGDGKN
+601 LGQRIAGDGKD

-632 AVERVQPQL
+632 AVEGIQPQL

-648 PDDMV
+648 PDSSF
-653 PFLSPRMNLII
+653 PFLASRANLII
-664 RTNTDPL
+664 RTTGDAL
-671 SVIAAVRREVQ
+671 SLTAAVRREVQ

-690 FNVSTMEKTLDQ
+690 FNVNTMEQTLDQ
-702 SLATQRLSM
+702 SLVTERLSM
-711 ALLAVLASL
+711 TLLAFLASL
-720 ALILAAVGIYGVMS
+720 ALVLAAVGIYGVMS
-734 YTVTQRTHE
+734 YTVTQRSHE

-753 RRDVFRMVIAR
+753 PRDVFKMVIGR
-764 GMALVLIGIALG
+764 GMMLALIGVAFG
-776 LIGAFSLTRLM
+776 FAGAFGLTRLM
-787 TTMLYGVAPTD
+787 TTMLYGVEPTD
-798 PVTFISIAVLLTGI
+798 PATFVSIGLLLTGV